1 MDVREALYTTRAMR
15 RVKPDPI
22 PADVQMRILDA
33 AIRAPSG
40 GNSQNW
46 HFLLVDDPA
55 VRGKLGPIYRDCMS
69 MLWKTIYKQRLD
81 AMEATPNDP
90 ESIQFRKVYN
100 SANWLAE
107 NFETY
112 PLLLMGF
119 AQSDPSGGSIYPA
132 LWNAMLAARAEGVGS
147 ALTSVILFKWPEV
160 KAILGVPDGFH
171 DSAVLGQFRL
181 ETGRHEPTEARAI
194 DQDQRRADAA
204 VVHPF
209 LVRLRRRLDVAFIP
223 LEVVF
228 AEPGTRLGAVTAG
241 PGRIHD
247 DFNCGLARLV
257 RHRITDCERGPRGPG
272 TSGQEH
278 CEQESIHHGG
288 PRLGSPPG
296 RRRRQTESTAGQW
309 FPHLDLAAPAAVAAL
324 HDSRWRACLAG
335 VALRAALRGAMRSP
349 SSASKRNRLRP
360 PVAR

>member
-90 ESIQFRKVYN
+90 ESIQFRKVYD

-160 KAILGVPDGFH
+160 KAILGVPDDTWNFAGC
-171 DSAVLGQFRL
+171 VTMGYP
-181 ETGRHEPTEARAI
+181 TGR
-194 DQDQRRADAA
+194 
-204 VVHPF
+204 
-209 LVRLRRRLDVAFIP
+209 
-223 LEVVF
+223 
-228 AEPGTRLGAVTAG
+228 
-241 PGRIHD
+241 
-247 DFNCGLARLV
+247 
-257 RHRITDCERGPRGPG
+257 
-272 TSGQEH
+272 
-278 CEQESIHHGG
+278 
-288 PRLGSPPG
+288 
-296 RRRRQTESTAGQW
+296 W
-309 FPHLDLAAPAAVAAL
+309 
-324 HDSRWRACLAG
+324 G
-335 VALRAALRGAMRSP
+335 VAPRRPVHEVSSRNSWTGALGFEIP
-349 SSASKRNRLRP
+349 EPLWP
-360 PVAR
+360 PK